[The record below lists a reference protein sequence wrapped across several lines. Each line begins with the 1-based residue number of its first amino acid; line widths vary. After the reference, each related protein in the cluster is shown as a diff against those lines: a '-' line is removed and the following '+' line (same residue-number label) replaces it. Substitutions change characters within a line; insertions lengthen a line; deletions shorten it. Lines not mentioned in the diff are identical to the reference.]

1 MKVTAVVVTYQSRE
15 YIDECL
21 RALRESQQAGVL
33 ECVVVDNASTDG
45 TADHVETSHPWVQVV
60 RNSRNLGYGRGCNV
74 GLERST
80 SEYVLFMNPDA
91 VVRLE
96 GLRELVQFLEG
107 RSQAGIVAPATILGK
122 DKLQGARALPTPRR
136 IMRAACTSRW
146 SANSVRLIEP
156 GSGPFQAD
164 WLCGAVLLARR
175 SLIEELGGFDPRFFL
190 YFEETD
196 LCRRAL
202 DSGSELWAVGTAVAH
217 HSGGASTARSREC
230 VVDGCIRHHFYRSRF
245 YYLCKHHGW
254 LAAIFTEL
262 AELLVLTMCDAGRL
276 VLGRRSQRLRARL
289 RSPILRLPASDP

>member
-1 MKVTAVVVTYQSRE
+1 MKVTAIVVAYQSCE

-21 RALRESQQAGVL
+21 HALCESHQAGVL
-33 ECVVVDNASTDG
+33 ECVVVDNASTDE
-45 TADHVETSHPWVQVV
+45 TADHVETNHPWVQVV

-74 GLERST
+74 GLAGAT

-91 VVRLE
+91 VLGPE
-96 GLRELVQFLEG
+96 ALGELVRFLEA
-107 RSQAGIVAPATILGK
+107 RPQAGLVAPATIVGK
-122 DKLQGARALPTPRR
+122 NKLQAARALPTPRR
-136 IMRAACTSRW
+136 IMGAACASRW

-164 WLCGAVLLARR
+164 WLCGAILLARR
-175 SLIEELGGFDPRFFL
+175 SLLEELGGFDPRFFL

-217 HSGGASTARSREC
+217 HSGGESAVRSGEC

-245 YYLCKHHGW
+245 YYLVKHHGW
-254 LAAIFTEL
+254 LAATTTEALELFIL
-262 AELLVLTMCDAGRL
+262 AMCDAGRMM
-276 VLGRRSQRLRARL
+276 LGRRSRSLRARL
-289 RSPILRLPASDP
+289 RAPILRLPASDL